1 MQYYVKLTIGIDPAS
16 LAPAVT
22 NTVVMFTPFGYS
34 RMTVVHVH
42 PMAYGAGLWV
52 VYDTRLL
59 PCTRGIGGAVNLRK
73 RKVWDPIAAGT
84 LTTLSCCTGRVFWSA
99 QLPKKRHGSA
109 SRIQGGGQPMRG
121 ML

>member
-42 PMAYGAGLWV
+42 PMAYDAGCGWFMTLGCYPARGALV
-52 VYDTRLL
+52 E
-59 PCTRGIGGAVNLRK
+59 
-73 RKVWDPIAAGT
+73 
-84 LTTLSCCTGRVFWSA
+84 
-99 QLPKKRHGSA
+99 
-109 SRIQGGGQPMRG
+109 RIT
-121 ML
+121 